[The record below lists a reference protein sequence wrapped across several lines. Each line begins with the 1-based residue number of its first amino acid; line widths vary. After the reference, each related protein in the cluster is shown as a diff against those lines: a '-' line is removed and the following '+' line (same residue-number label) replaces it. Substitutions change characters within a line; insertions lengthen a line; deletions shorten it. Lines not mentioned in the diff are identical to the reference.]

1 MCKKRLV
8 MGVFALAMLTSM
20 NVSADAAG
28 LTSEIATQFKAYILL
43 AIQLISAGAFLIV
56 GYGVIMKFA
65 SAVSGRAEWG
75 EVILPV
81 VFGAAILIV
90 SAFMFTEATTAAG
103 NISGAS
109 LSIVQTTLFA

>member
-1 MCKKRLV
+1 MHRSRQSAAAAVMCS
-8 MGVFALAMLTSM
+8 GVLFSVELLAQEGG
-20 NVSADAAG
+20 AAG
-28 LTSEIATQFKAYILL
+28 LTGEIGAQFKAYMEL
-43 AIQLISAGAFLIV
+43 AIQLISAAAFLIV

-90 SAFMFTEATTAAG
+90 SAYMFTEATTLAG
-103 NISGAS
+103 QIGGGG
-109 LSIVQTTLFA
+109 

>member
-1 MCKKRLV
+1 MFKKSVVLV
-8 MGVFALAMLTSM
+8 VALFGIFVSM
-20 NVSADAAG
+20 NVLADAAG
-28 LTSEIATQFKAYILL
+28 LTTEIATQFKAYIIL
-43 AIQLISAGAFLIV
+43 AIQLISAAAFLIV

-90 SAFMFTEATTAAG
+90 SAFMFTEATTAA
-103 NISGAS
+103 NAISGAS
-109 LSIVQTTLFA
+109 LTIESSTSFA

>member
-1 MCKKRLV
+1 MKVFNRRIL
-8 MGVFALAMLTSM
+8 VFALALGAGTIS
-20 NVSADAAG
+20 VELLAQAEGAAG
-28 LTSEIATQFKAYILL
+28 LTAEIGVQFKAYMEL
-43 AIQLISAGAFLIV
+43 AIQLISAAAFLIV

-90 SAFMFTEATTAAG
+90 SAYMFTEATTLAG
-103 NISGAS
+103 KIGGGG
-109 LSIVQTTLFA
+109 

>member
-1 MCKKRLV
+1 MTVGLV
-8 MGVFALAMLTSM
+8 VFSVSVFGQSGGG
-20 NVSADAAG
+20 NVAG
-28 LTSEIATQFKAYILL
+28 LTTEIGTQFKTFMIL
-43 AIQLISAGAFLIV
+43 AIQLISAAAFLIV

-90 SAFMFTEATTAAG
+90 SAYMFTEATTLAG
-103 NISGAS
+103 LIGS
-109 LSIVQTTLFA
+109 

>member
-1 MCKKRLV
+1 MQVCNKRVLV
-8 MGVFALAMLTSM
+8 NVLVLSSGF
-20 NVSADAAG
+20 VSADLMAQADGAAG
-28 LTSEIATQFKAYILL
+28 LTAEIGVQFKAYMEL
-43 AIQLISAGAFLIV
+43 AIQLISAAAFLIV

-90 SAFMFTEATTAAG
+90 SAYMFTEATTLAG
-103 NISGAS
+103 QIGGGGA
-109 LSIVQTTLFA
+109 